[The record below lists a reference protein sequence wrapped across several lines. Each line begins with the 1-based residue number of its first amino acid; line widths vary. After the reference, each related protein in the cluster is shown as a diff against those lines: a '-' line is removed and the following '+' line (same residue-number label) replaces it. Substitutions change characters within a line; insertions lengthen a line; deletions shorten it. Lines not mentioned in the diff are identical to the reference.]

1 MSITYAI
8 LNIDEFPQL
17 VDTLKPAV
25 LEEFSLQGSRD
36 VGADGHEADFVKTT
50 SGVETPMTVRVGHY
64 PKIQPEFLGTPF
76 AWRANCSVRV
86 NTYVTAVDSVSGI
99 TYTDVG
105 NVVIAFSMP
114 TRSGIPD
121 KTDLAILLQNAATW
135 LLGMTTGGDDFSLLP
150 LDSLA
155 HGLVSEVAG

>member
-1 MSITYAI
+1 MSVTYAI
-8 LNIDEFPQL
+8 LNIDEVTDT
-17 VDTLKPAV
+17 VDTLMPSD
-25 LEEFSLQGSRD
+25 LGNFSVQGMRD
-36 VGADGHEADFVKTT
+36 IGADGHEADFVKIT

-121 KTDLAILLQNAATW
+121 KTDLGVLLQNAATW
-135 LLGMTTGGDDFSLLP
+135 LLGMPTGGDDFSLLP